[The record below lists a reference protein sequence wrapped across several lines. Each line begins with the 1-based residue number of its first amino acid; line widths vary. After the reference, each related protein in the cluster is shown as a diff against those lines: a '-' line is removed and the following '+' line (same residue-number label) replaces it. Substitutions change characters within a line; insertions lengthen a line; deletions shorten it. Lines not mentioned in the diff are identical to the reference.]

1 MKAVLLAGGHGT
13 RMLPFTKTVNK
24 HLSPVYLKNK
34 AMPMIEYPLDTLV
47 KLGVKEVLIITSK
60 EHCGSIVE
68 YLGNGKDRN
77 LDLTY
82 KIQDMEKEAGIAG
95 ALKISEKFVGNEC
108 FLVIL
113 GDNYFEYNKLI
124 KNVMHNIETS
134 HFTEQYSINPENF
147 CGLFLKEV
155 NNPQGF
161 GVAIIKDNK
170 IKQIIEKPK
179 TFISNKAITGLYIY
193 IPHVFEIIS
202 TLKPSKRGE
211 LEISDINNYYCK
223 NKNSY
228 VFYTILDTF
237 WSDLGVPQSMIR
249 VIKFLN
255 KNE

>member
-1 MKAVLLAGGHGT
+1 
-13 RMLPFTKTVNK
+13 
-24 HLSPVYLKNK
+24 
-34 AMPMIEYPLDTLV
+34 
-47 KLGVKEVLIITSK
+47 
-60 EHCGSIVE
+60 
-68 YLGNGKDRN
+68 
-77 LDLTY
+77 
-82 KIQDMEKEAGIAG
+82 
-95 ALKISEKFVGNEC
+95 
-108 FLVIL
+108 
-113 GDNYFEYNKLI
+113 
-124 KNVMHNIETS
+124 MHNIETS